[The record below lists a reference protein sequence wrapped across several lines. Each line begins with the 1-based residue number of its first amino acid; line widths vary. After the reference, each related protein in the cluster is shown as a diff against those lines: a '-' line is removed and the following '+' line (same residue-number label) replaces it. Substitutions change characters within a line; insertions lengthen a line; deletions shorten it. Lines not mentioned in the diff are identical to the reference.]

1 MRKWLLKAIV
11 VLLGAC
17 VVLTALI
24 VVFVFLLGGVQAR
37 PPGRL
42 ETRILTVAKHHI
54 LVGSK
59 GLKNPLPLTAENIS
73 QGQQSFSHYCF
84 ACHGLDAQNTGVP
97 FADAMSPP
105 VPSLASPGVQAY
117 TDGQLY
123 WIIGRGLWPSGM
135 PAAKGILTEEEMW
148 SIVLYIRHLPPVGS
162 LGDPQAYSGD
172 DGVSPKEQGTSEKTS
187 PKKPH

>member
-1 MRKWLLKAIV
+1 MRNWLLRAIV

-17 VVLTALI
+17 VALTVLMA
-24 VVFVFLLGGVQAR
+24 VFFFLLGGVQAR

-42 ETRILTVAKHHI
+42 ETRILTFAKHQI

-59 GLKNPLPLTAENIS
+59 GLKSPLLPTAENIS
-73 QGQQSFSHYCF
+73 EGQQSFSHYCF
-84 ACHGLDAQNTGVP
+84 ACHGLDGQKTGVP

-135 PAAKGILTEEEMW
+135 PAAKGILNEEEMW
-148 SIVLYIRHLPPVGS
+148 SIVLYIRHLPPAGS
-162 LGDPQAYSGD
+162 LGEPQSYSDD
-172 DGVSPKEQGTSEKTS
+172 DGVSPKEQESSEKTS
-187 PKKPH
+187 RKKPH

>member
-1 MRKWLLKAIV
+1 MRKSLLKAIV

-17 VVLTALI
+17 VVLTALV

-42 ETRILTVAKHHI
+42 ETRILTFAKHHI

-135 PAAKGILTEEEMW
+135 PAARGILTEEEMW

-162 LGDPQAYSGD
+162 LGDPQGYSGED
-172 DGVSPKEQGTSEKTS
+172 CISPKEQGSSEKTS
-187 PKKPH
+187 HNKQH